1 MKAVA
6 WSVELGAPLGS
17 SADTLLLTHTRP
29 LIHTL
34 FSCPRGARPNLP
46 LADTA

>member
-17 SADTLLLTHTRP
+17 SADTLFLTHTRP
-29 LIHTL
+29 LIYTH
-34 FSCPRGARPNLP
+34 FSPAPGVPDLICP
-46 LADTA
+46 